1 MANKD
6 GKSGDKPTFTNPFL
20 LPSSSA
26 ARQRTAAS
34 ESSNIPRPFGTV
46 TSGPFVSSGN
56 TVSCSADVFT
66 TSSRKQSVSSL
77 PSSTFPTS
85 SFKTFEPGASFIN
98 VSSRPSGMFGADG
111 GLSKSGTYT
120 FPVFGGEKKEKGIAS
135 DGGFRKVSA
144 EARHEFG
151 MSGKAISSNLGFGAF
166 SSGQRSDYQRSDSQH
181 HLDKTSSKLF
191 DSALKRGTQS
201 KSVPLVFGEISSG
214 TGSQNIPLCGNVT
227 SVSSPPT
234 NVFGGVA
241 DSGVSKSEKSAE
253 ISSKKLNVFGGTPS
267 TCLFHSSFTGSGSLG
282 TPGMFTTSGN
292 APSSA
297 FTLFRNSGSASG
309 TPATGAP
316 AIFGGASAT
325 SSSSITS
332 HSGYNAAPVPSIFGG
347 KVEGTKRGGS
357 VVTSTPNVFG
367 SITGSTS
374 CVTSVSSTIPRLF
387 GGIPSSALVSE
398 VSCGDVK
405 PSVSSIASVPK
416 LSVEADTSLPPA
428 PIFKLP
434 SNTSENITISSE
446 TKSDTPP
453 VPSLFGG
460 TIASETSSMPVATV
474 SNSSSKTSQMIHA
487 CEPSKSQDQ
496 SALSGI
502 SKTYDVTSKDK
513 PSSSKALFT
522 PPASIFGGVKNS
534 KETDSSSQQTF
545 CNKPDSQ
552 TLIPE
557 FTSRGSSKETGL
569 TPGQPDSATMD
580 PKTEEQAI
588 DSKDLE
594 PGEIIEA
601 SSLENEPSVT
611 EIGSSDVDRGKQLDD
626 LLDIFGKEDDPKLT
640 ASATM
645 VSPPQYEKKDLTKI
659 IIAQIPD
666 SCMDKDI
673 IKTHFQK
680 FGKVKR
686 VFLNQKSNQ
695 ATVQYE
701 DHKGASRAKRKGQK
715 IHPNLPEVK
724 IFYATPVRRKSE
736 DNSNDAILSKKK
748 AIKTLKQT
756 HPVGDSKAVGDLDP
770 YIPLERP
777 TLGTPSSQPV
787 PPLFTPGKYSKISKV
802 FAEEKKSVKVPG
814 QPSTEIRPRTMSP
827 QAAPRIGSP
836 KITRMDSPKSAKLKV
851 EEKLKTLSRPVSPAR
866 EYDVF
871 TEIKNLK
878 AALELQALTSNDR
891 FTVLKARD
899 KLMRNERKK
908 RLDIKKAASLDAGC
922 PDMCPEHERYMRDVQ
937 NDLSSYEVTNGV
949 LDHKLVVKKF
959 SRSSADKEEP
969 LPHELRPGPVLLKTM
984 DFLVCNIMVL
994 CDKENTDIGVWYN
1007 YLWDRTRAIRS
1018 DITQQQLTDN
1028 VAVTII
1034 ERCVRFHIYAAVHLC
1049 EESPDVFDRKLNTEN
1064 LTKSLQTL
1072 KELYKDLAEMKKFFP
1087 SEAEFR
1093 AYEMLLNLNDGE
1105 KIVYQYSQYRDE
1117 VQKSSDVK
1125 FALKVFL
1132 ALKSNNFVKF
1142 FKLIRSGTYL
1152 QGCILHRYFPQVRSK
1167 ALDIFVKAYVISKRV
1182 SIPLPYIIKTL
1193 GFEDRTDAVGYLNY
1207 HGITVDKENV
1217 VIAKN
1222 LIDLHPEGQP
1232 PVTRPVKLIESNRLF
1247 TVVEVI
1253 QGGPMPENPLQSYV
1267 PHDSFDENGY
1277 LNPDARDATDQQK
1290 KLKSLLLGHAQSAVP
1305 KESVLMPTIEE
1316 APVEMP
1322 QVPGILDSSESFST
1336 CEHDAISDHDYI
1348 TFITDAYSMITTSV
1362 VSELSVVIA
1371 KDSIENVTQ
1380 EKLQKMAAKG
1390 LINDIVVEYIKE
1402 EIKMI
1407 AKTSYDEVHLET
1419 KEKERK
1425 EIEEAEKKRKE
1436 EEELHYVVT
1445 VLLCKEYMADLL
1457 PGLIKEVCEESVFE
1471 VENEL
1476 LEKVHAVLV
1485 KELPSSLVS
1494 EVVHEEVRKVATKV
1508 ISEMSKELED
1518 KIGKLQQKITLRK
1531 VRESFR
1537 KWRKVVL
1544 RIRRRKQ
1551 AQVTFPALSS
1561 QLDIREQNKAFSWGY
1576 KRKLNENV
1584 SVDHLMKRKLAS
1596 AEMSQKT
1603 LIRNQLERSVAWFP
1617 LSLEREMR
1625 RVVEKYNRINNII
1638 KHYFKILICNCSD
1651 SDFTLMQWLRSKLSG
1666 SENADIN
1673 VELNHTLS
1681 FLSTLTGQE
1690 YGFVFQEVSSNC
1702 LPEVVNSGT
1711 SAMLFVTHGL
1721 TTQDPDY
1728 ARVKSWIKANSDVPY
1743 KVMCE
1748 GSPFGEDCWVLSE
1761 NDVLFP
1767 ETSEK
1772 LMNLIIDLWSSHA
1785 GRMQVSLSRLD
1796 SLILGYVAT
1805 YYIQPSVLKQHE
1817 RSMDKK
1823 SPLSPMT
1830 YIDLY
1835 NSAIQFLVEVFTDDK
1850 LSALDWPPPELRC
1863 LDQVPPP
1870 SWNNEDMKLIS
1881 STVQQLKLPEFR
1893 LDGFMPWEQLVKAL
1907 HLYVVQISQ
1916 PESFS
1921 HVLWS
1926 QVNGLLTKTQEFLKS
1941 LYRLDFESSDAEIHV
1956 LHLPWTELI
1965 HTCVSFKLST
1975 LPSLPVFYQPQLLRS
1990 FVFPKGWWDACDYSD
2005 PLWDNICYETLHKNS
2020 RKRKDEED
2028 INPKNS
2034 KIPSLSS
2041 ELMSDIM
2048 KEKEKYLEF
2057 EKRLEGALES
2067 PELVVEDLDKRDRL
2081 EFDDC
2086 DYEEDSGPEEEFV
2099 PYSELSSRI
2108 AQEKEKCKLFQKKLE
2123 SILGDGEDLCF
2134 LFKE

>member
-26 ARQRTAAS
+26 VRQTTAAS
-34 ESSNIPRPFGTV
+34 ESSNIPRPFGTA
-46 TSGPFVSSGN
+46 TSSGFVSPGNIVSG
-56 TVSCSADVFT
+56 SSDVFT

-77 PSSTFPTS
+77 PSGAFPAS
-85 SFKTFEPGASFIN
+85 SFKTFDPGASFIN
-98 VSSRPSGMFGADG
+98 VSSRSSGIFGTDG

-135 DGGFRKVSA
+135 DGGFRKAST
-144 EARHEFG
+144 ESRHEFG
-151 MSGKAISSNLGFGAF
+151 ISGKAISSNLGFGAF
-166 SSGQRSDYQRSDSQH
+166 TSGQRPDPQH
-181 HLDKTSSKLF
+181 HPDKNSSKLF
-191 DSALKRGTQS
+191 DSSLKRGTQS

-214 TGSQNIPLCGNVT
+214 TGTQNIPLCGNVA
-227 SVSSPPT
+227 SVTSPPT

-253 ISSKKLNVFGGTPS
+253 LSSKKPNVFGGNPN
-267 TCLFHSSFTGSGSLG
+267 TCLFHSSFTGSLG
-282 TPGMFTTSGN
+282 TPGMFTMSSSV
-292 APSSA
+292 PSSA
-297 FTLFRNSGSASG
+297 FTLFRSSGSASG
-309 TPATGAP
+309 APAAGAP
-316 AIFGGASAT
+316 TIFGGTNAT
-325 SSSSITS
+325 SSSTITS
-332 HSGYNAAPVPSIFGG
+332 PSGYNVSPVPSIFGG

-374 CVTSVSSTIPRLF
+374 CFTSVSSTIPRLF
-387 GGIPSSALVSE
+387 GGIPSSALVSGA
-398 VSCGDVK
+398 SGGDVK
-405 PSVSSIASVPK
+405 PSVSSVASVPK
-416 LSVEADTSLPPA
+416 LSVEAGTSLSSA
-428 PIFKLP
+428 PVFKLP
-434 SNTSENITISSE
+434 SSTSENLTTSSE
-446 TKSDTPP
+446 TKSETPP
-453 VPSLFGG
+453 ASSLFGG
-460 TIASETSSMPVATV
+460 PIASVTSSIPVATV
-474 SNSSSKTSQMIHA
+474 NDSSSKTSQMIPA

-496 SALSGI
+496 SALSGVF
-502 SKTYDVTSKDK
+502 KTYDRMSKERS
-513 PSSSKALFT
+513 SSSKALFT
-522 PPASIFGGVKNS
+522 PPAIIFGGVKNS
-534 KETDSSSQQTF
+534 KETDGSSQQTAS
-545 CNKPDSQ
+545 NKADSQ
-552 TLIPE
+552 NLTPE
-557 FTSRGSSKETGL
+557 FVSRGSSKETSM
-569 TPGQPDSATMD
+569 TSGQSDIATMD
-580 PKTEEQAI
+580 PKTEEQAV

-594 PGEIIEA
+594 PGEIEA
-601 SSLENEPSVT
+601 SSLESEPNVP
-611 EIGSSDVDRGKQLDD
+611 EVGSSDVDRGKQLDD
-626 LLDIFGKEDDPKLT
+626 LLDIFGKEDPKLT
-640 ASATM
+640 PSATM

-756 HPVGDSKAVGDLDP
+756 HPVGDSKAVGDLEP

-777 TLGTPSSQPV
+777 TPGSLSSQSTPH
-787 PPLFTPGKYSKISKV
+787 LLTPGSYSKIPKV
-802 FAEEKKSVKVPG
+802 FAEEKKSVKMPG
-814 QPSTEIRPRTMSP
+814 LPSTELRPHTMSP
-827 QAAPRIGSP
+827 QPAPKIGSP
-836 KITRMDSPKSAKLKV
+836 KTTRMDSPKPAKLKV

-878 AALELQALTSNDR
+878 ATLELQALTSNDR

-899 KLMRNERKK
+899 KIMRNERKK

-937 NDLSSYEVTNGV
+937 NDLSSYEITNGV

-959 SRSSADKEEP
+959 SRSSADKDEP

-1018 DITQQQLTDN
+1018 DITQQQLTDS

-1105 KIVYQYSQYRDE
+1105 KIVHQYSQYRDE
-1117 VQKSSDVK
+1117 VQKSSDVI

-1167 ALDIFVKAYVISKRV
+1167 ALDIFVKAYVIAKRV
-1182 SIPLPYIIKTL
+1182 SIPLSYIIKTL
-1193 GFEDRTDAVGYLNY
+1193 GFEDRTDAVRYLNY
-1207 HGITVDKENV
+1207 HGISVDKENV
-1217 VIAKN
+1217 VIDKN
-1222 LIDLHPEGQP
+1222 SIDLHPEGQP

-1247 TVVEVI
+1247 TVVEVV

-1290 KLKSLLLGHAQSAVP
+1290 KLKALLLGHAQSVAP
-1305 KESVLMPTIEE
+1305 KETVLIPTVEE
-1316 APVEMP
+1316 TPVEIP
-1322 QVPGILDSSESFST
+1322 QVPGILDSSQSFT
-1336 CEHDAISDHDYI
+1336 CEHEVMSDHDYM
-1348 TFITDAYSMITTSV
+1348 TFIKDAYSTITTSV
-1362 VSELSVVIA
+1362 VSALSVDVA
-1371 KDSIENVTQ
+1371 KNAIENVTK

-1390 LINDIVVEYIKE
+1390 LINDIIIECVKE
-1402 EIKMI
+1402 EAKMI
-1407 AKTSYDEVHLET
+1407 AKISYDEA
-1419 KEKERK
+1419 KAKERK

-1436 EEELHYVVT
+1436 EEELHHVVT
-1445 VLLCKEYMADLL
+1445 VLLCREYIADLI
-1457 PGLIKEVCEESVFE
+1457 PGLVKQVCEESVFE

-1476 LEKVHAVLV
+1476 QQKVHAVLV
-1485 KELPSSLVS
+1485 KELPSLLLS
-1494 EVVHEEVRKVATKV
+1494 EVVREEVRKVAAKV

-1518 KIGKLQQKITLRK
+1518 KVEKLQQKIRLRK

-1551 AQVTFPALSS
+1551 AQVTFPALAS

-1596 AEMSQKT
+1596 TEMSQKL
-1603 LIRNQLERSVAWFP
+1603 LIRNQLVRSVAWYP
-1617 LSLEREMR
+1617 LSLEKEMR
-1625 RVVEKYNRINNII
+1625 REVEKYNQINNII
-1638 KHYFKILICNCSD
+1638 KHYFKILICNCGNSE
-1651 SDFTLMQWLRSKLSG
+1651 FTLMHWLRSKLSG
-1666 SENADIN
+1666 TENADID
-1673 VELNHTLS
+1673 VKLDHTFS

-1690 YGFVFQEVSSNC
+1690 YGFVFQEISSDC
-1702 LPEVVNSGT
+1702 LPEVINSGT
-1711 SAMLFVTHGL
+1711 SALLFVTHGL
-1721 TTQDPDY
+1721 TTQDAEY
-1728 ARVKSWIKANSDVPY
+1728 ASMKSWIKANSDVPC

-1748 GSPFGEDCWVLSE
+1748 GSPFGEDCWVLNE
-1761 NDVLFP
+1761 DDILFP

-1772 LMNLIIDLWSSHA
+1772 LMNLIIDLWSRHA
-1785 GRMQVSLSRLD
+1785 GRMQVSLSRLNT
-1796 SLILGYVAT
+1796 LILGYVAT
-1805 YYIQPSVLKQHE
+1805 YYIQPSVLKQQE
-1817 RSMDKK
+1817 RSFDRK

-1835 NSAIQFLVEVFTDDK
+1835 NSAIRFLVEVFTDDK
-1850 LSALDWPPPELRC
+1850 LSGLDWPPPELRC

-1870 SWNNEDMKLIS
+1870 TWNNEDMKLIS
-1881 STVQQLKLPEFR
+1881 SIVKQLKLPEFK
-1893 LDGFMPWEQLVKAL
+1893 LDGFIPWEQLVEAL
-1907 HLYVVQISQ
+1907 QLYVGQVSQ

-1926 QVNGLLTKTQEFLKS
+1926 QINGLLTKTLEFLNS
-1941 LYRLDFESSDAEIHV
+1941 LYNLDFESSDAEVHI

-1965 HTCVSFKLST
+1965 HTCVSFKLGT
-1975 LPSLPVFYQPQLLRS
+1975 LPSMPVFYQPQILRS

-2005 PLWDNICYETLHKNS
+2005 PLWNNIRYETLHKSS

-2034 KIPSLSS
+2034 KIRSLSS

-2048 KEKEKYLEF
+2048 KEKEKHLEF
-2057 EKRLEGALES
+2057 EKRLEGALEG
-2067 PELVVEDLDKRDRL
+2067 PELPVEDVDKRDQL
-2081 EFDDC
+2081 DLDDC
-2086 DYEEDSGPEEEFV
+2086 DYEEDSGPEEEFI
-2099 PYSELSSRI
+2099 PYSELLSRI
-2108 AQEKEKCKLFQKKLE
+2108 AKEKEKGRLFEKKLE
-2123 SILGDGEDLCF
+2123 SILEDGEDLCF